1 MTDFDTVIADADALL
16 AECEGGAEM
25 RAALRPFRDWLKR
38 QPRKTA
44 EDDARLSESLAYAF
58 ELCCDDLE
66 GADIEGR
73 LRDFVS
79 DEIRTVE
86 KTRERIAEGEA
97 EEEYKRRRVA

>member
-1 MTDFDTVIADADALL
+1 MSAIETD
-16 AECEGGAEM
+16 AEM
-25 RAALRPFRDWLKR
+25 LTALRPFRDWLKR

-44 EDDARLSESLAYAF
+44 EDDVRLSESLAYAF

-79 DEIRTVE
+79 EEMATVE
-86 KTRERIAEGEA
+86 KTRERIAEDEA
-97 EEEYKRRRVA
+97 EEASRQRRVA